1 MQDERA
7 RLACYDEAAGV
18 GATSVDPRQTARAP
32 EPERSAQPKPEAAGS
47 PTTALPPAVDSRQT
61 YGLPHRDD
69 ASSQITVEIAGTGL
83 SPAGKLQ
90 FTTVDAMVW
99 RQTAGDPAKAPRPGA
114 KVVVSKGA
122 LGGHWCQLDR
132 WTSIRCDRIK

>member
-1 MQDERA
+1 VQ
-7 RLACYDEAAGV
+7 EAAGAPTTTQPSAAEAPAQEAE
-18 GATSVDPRQTARAP
+18 GARATARP
-32 EPERSAQPKPEAAGS
+32 LAA
-47 PTTALPPAVDSRQT
+47 DSRKA
-61 YGLPHRDD
+61 YGLPRPSD
-69 ASSQITVEIAGTGL
+69 SSQITVEIAATGL

-99 RQTAGDPAKAPRPGA
+99 RQIAGDPAKAPRPGA
-114 KVVVSKGA
+114 KVVVSTGA